1 MNAVAKWD
9 FQQRA
14 STGPAFYLL
23 CSFSA
28 KDRKYC
34 FWAQSFKHLTITAG
48 LFCFVL
54 RTEILKIHLS
64 VTKLICQFTHAACH
78 CLNHFL

>member
-1 MNAVAKWD
+1 MNAVAKWH

-34 FWAQSFKHLTITAG
+34 FWAQSVKHPTLTVG
-48 LFCFVL
+48 LFCFEL
-54 RTEILKIHLS
+54 RIENLKMYL
-64 VTKLICQFTHAACH
+64 FTAKSAISLMQHATA
-78 CLNHFL
+78 